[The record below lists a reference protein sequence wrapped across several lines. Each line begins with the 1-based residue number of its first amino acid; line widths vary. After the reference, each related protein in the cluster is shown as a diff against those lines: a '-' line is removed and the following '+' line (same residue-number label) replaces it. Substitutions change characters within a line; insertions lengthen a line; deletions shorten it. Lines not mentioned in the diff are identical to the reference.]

1 MEILMSDTE
10 STNHPT
16 TMNQRLTIDNQ
27 QSPTN
32 NRFTFGFYFQALT
45 KMLSSPTRFFGEL
58 PGETGFRQPLGFL
71 IISSL
76 FFAGASLTTISE
88 NQILVGGILLVNAV
102 AMPFVTAGISFMVMT
117 MAMGKRVSFP
127 RLFSVYAYATGVTLL
142 ASWIPLFV
150 WLTEPWK
157 WILIIIGMV
166 KGCSFRWMQAILVV
180 AVSIFIVV
188 LLFWSL
194 GPVIVLMR
202 GLMG

>member
-1 MEILMSDTE
+1 MD
-10 STNHPT
+10 
-16 TMNQRLTIDNQ
+16 QQLTIDDH
-27 QSPTN
+27 QSSIN
-32 NRFTFGFYFQALT
+32 NPFTFGFYFQALT
-45 KMLSSPTRFFGEL
+45 KMLSSPTRFFDEL